1 MGRTNHQ
8 VIDKKK
14 GIMYIID
21 ILIIPPGGLGD
32 KAQRGE
38 GKMSDKILYLSTE
51 EFDHELKNHQGLLV
65 LDFFSEDCPPCAQLA
80 PIYERMAEKFPQV
93 KFVKMMRQSHRLLA
107 ERFGVKGSPTVLFF
121 ENGQEVGE
129 RLGGYIAKSQM
140 RIALENLLGIES
152 EQIEKEALEADVLIL
167 GAGPAGL
174 TTAIYTSRAKLR
186 TIVVEE
192 SIPGGQAATTFHMAN
207 YPGTPGTIGG
217 KDLMDNMISQAKS
230 FGADIHDLKE
240 VFSLDLSREMK
251 EIITEDAIYRAPVLV
266 VATGAESRRL
276 PVEREADFRGNGV
289 HYCATCDGAM
299 YQDAEN
305 VIVVGGGNSAVEE
318 AVFLTKFAKHVT
330 IVHQFDNFQAS
341 KTAQEEAAMNDKI
354 SVIWDSEVRTLVG
367 EKHLTGV
374 EIENVKTHQ
383 MSVVDANGVFVYIG
397 MQPRTQILKEQ
408 LKINDW
414 GYIEADDEMRTN
426 IKGVFV
432 AGDVRSK
439 TVRQVA
445 TAVGDGAAA
454 AVNVERYLASR
465 ASQK

>member
-1 MGRTNHQ
+1 MKEN
-8 VIDKKK
+8 
-14 GIMYIID
+14 
-21 ILIIPPGGLGD
+21 ILHLT
-32 KAQRGE
+32 
-38 GKMSDKILYLSTE
+38 TE
-51 EFDHELKNHQGLLV
+51 EVEFELKNHSGLLV

-93 KFVKMMRQSHRLLA
+93 KFVKIMRQTNRTLA
-107 ERFGVKGSPTVLFF
+107 ERLGVKGSPTVLFF

-140 RIALENLLGIES
+140 RIALEDLLGIEN
-152 EQIEKEALEADVLIL
+152 EQKEKEVFEADVLVL
-167 GAGPAGL
+167 GGGPAGL
-174 TTAIYTSRAKLR
+174 TTAIYSSRAKLR

-192 SIPGGQAATTFHMAN
+192 GIAGGQAATTYHISN

-217 KDLMDNMISQAKS
+217 KDLMENMINQAKS
-230 FGADIHDLKE
+230 FGAVIHDLKE
-240 VFSLDLSREMK
+240 VSSIDLSREQK

-266 VATGAESRRL
+266 VTTGAESRRL
-276 PVEREADFRGNGV
+276 PAEGEADFRGNGV

-318 AVFLTKFAKHVT
+318 AVYLTKFAKHIT

-341 KTAQEEAAMNDKI
+341 KTAQEEAAANDKI
-354 SVIWDSEVRTLVG
+354 SVIWDSEVRSLVG

-374 EIENVKTHQ
+374 TIENVKTHE
-383 MSVVDANGVFVYIG
+383 MRTVEANGVFVYIG
-397 MQPRTQILKEQ
+397 MQPRTQLLKDQ

-445 TAVGDGAAA
+445 TAVGDGAVA
-454 AVNVERYLASR
+454 AVNAERFLASKR
-465 ASQK
+465 